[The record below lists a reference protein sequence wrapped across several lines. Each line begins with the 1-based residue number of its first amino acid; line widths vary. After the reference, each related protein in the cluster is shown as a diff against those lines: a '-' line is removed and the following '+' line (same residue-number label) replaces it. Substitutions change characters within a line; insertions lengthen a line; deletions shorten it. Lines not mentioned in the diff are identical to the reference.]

1 MPARIGTRM
10 VAAVAA
16 ATLLTIGVP
25 AVLLLEAH
33 RRALLVERTRH
44 VHQISETIK
53 SSTHHEMLENRRDSL
68 RRQIESIGAQPDIDG
83 VRIFNKE
90 GRIVFSSEA
99 AEVGRTVDTRS
110 EACAACHGTGRPAST
125 VPAAQRSRIFHGSDG
140 GRVLGVVNPIYN
152 QPVCAT
158 ACHAH
163 APGDTVLGV
172 LDVGVSLADVDADL
186 ARARSS
192 TIGLA
197 ALVVATSSA
206 LLWWLSRRL
215 VVKPV
220 ERLAEATRK
229 MAEGHVGVTVPVN
242 GDDEVAQ
249 LARAFNDMTRKLG
262 DAQRQLTQADKL
274 AAVGRLGAGIAHEI
288 NNPLTA
294 VLTYASFWQK
304 RVADN
309 APLAQDL
316 DTIVRETKRC
326 REIVKRL
333 LDFARPAA
341 PVRVP
346 GDVNDVARRAAAVVT
361 HVCDLARVRFDLALA
376 DELPPAAIDAN
387 QIQQVLVNLLLNAAD
402 AVSTDGTGVVRLV
415 TRGTGAGLEVDVQDN
430 GRGILPEERPHLF
443 EPFFTTKGTHGTGL
457 GLSVSWGIVQAHGGS
472 IAVTSEVG
480 HGATFTV
487 TLPLTSGGAS

>member
-1 MPARIGTRM
+1 MRIGIGARVVGGVALV
-10 VAAVAA
+10 VAATVAVTTWLHLRA
-16 ATLLTIGVP
+16 EEATRVAQLQGTARQL
-25 AVLLLEAH
+25 
-33 RRALLVERTRH
+33 
-44 VHQISETIK
+44 SETIK
-53 SSTHHEMLENRRDSL
+53 RSTQRDMMDNHRERL
-68 RRQIESIGAQPDIDG
+68 QEQIETIGRQEGIEA
-83 VRIFNKE
+83 VRIVNEE
-90 GRIVFSSEA
+90 GRVAFSSDP
-99 AEVGRTVDTRS
+99 AEVGSNVQL
-110 EACAACHGTGRPAST
+110 EPATFSS
-125 VPAAQRSRIFHGSDG
+125 PARIFRSRGR
-140 GRVLGVVNPIYN
+140 RVLGVANPIAN
-152 QPVCAT
+152 APSCSTA

-163 APGDTVLGV
+163 PAGRTVLGV
-172 LDVGVSLADVDADL
+172 LDVGVSLADFDGAAQAARRRAMVL
-186 ARARSS
+186 AF
-192 TIGLA
+192 A
-197 ALVVATSSA
+197 ATLISGVV
-206 LLWWLSRRL
+206 LWWLAERF
-215 VVKPV
+215 VVRPV
-220 ERLAEATRK
+220 ETLAEATRQ
-229 MAEGHVGVTVPVN
+229 MAEGQVDVTVPAK
-242 GDDEVAQ
+242 GDDEIGE

-316 DTIVRETKRC
+316 ETIVRETKRC

-361 HVCDLARVRFDLALA
+361 HVFDLARVRFELAL
-376 DELPPAAIDAN
+376 DEGLPPAAIDSN

-402 AVSTDGTGVVRLV
+402 AVSADGTGVVRLV
-415 TRGTGAGLEVDVQDN
+415 TRRGTGGGLEVDVQDN
-430 GRGILPEERPHLF
+430 GRGILPEERAHLF

-472 IAVTSEVG
+472 IAVASDVG
-480 HGATFTV
+480 QGATFTV
-487 TLPLTSGGAS
+487 SLPLTSGAAA